1 MSWIRLKRNGGYA
14 NGNMGCGGI
23 VACKRGVVCC
33 LASGNKYKER
43 IIMLGGYK
51 KKKKILDVAK
61 QYVAGSQDQYEWRIY
76 WRDMG
81 EALKDA
87 KKSV

>member
-1 MSWIRLKRNGGYA
+1 
-14 NGNMGCGGI
+14 
-23 VACKRGVVCC
+23 
-33 LASGNKYKER
+33 
-43 IIMLGGYK
+43 MLGGYK

-61 QYVAGSQDQYEWRIY
+61 QYVSGSQDQYEWRIY